1 MNVLLF
7 LFGLAVGSFLDVI
20 ATRYRPDTFLLS
32 KKVIGGRSRCTK
44 CGKTLEWFELIPIL
58 SFVLQAGRCR
68 SCKTRLSTEYPFVEL
83 ISGLIFLFVPHFL
96 SLAPGLSIVELV
108 LSSAL
113 WILVMLTL
121 FLIALIDLRTQIIPD
136 EANLFLGILGIALA
150 LVVSSRFGLVEGSSI
165 GHYAALAGL
174 RGNIWLNRAAAALIA
189 GFFFFVLI
197 YITKGRGMGGGD
209 LKLAASL
216 GLVFGWPDIGLVVG
230 LAFVLGSVAGIFEI
244 VLKGKT
250 LKHLV
255 PFGPF
260 LSLSALLVFFC
271 GERILDFYF
280 ALFRG

>member
-1 MNVLLF
+1 MNALLF
-7 LFGLAVGSFLDVI
+7 LFGLAVGSFLDVL
-20 ATRYRPDTFLLS
+20 ATRYRPDTLLLS

-68 SCKTRLSTEYPFVEL
+68 SCKTRLSIEYLFVEL
-83 ISGLIFLFVPHFL
+83 VCGLIFMLVPWFL
-96 SLAPGLSIVELV
+96 TKIPGLRSEELV
-108 LSSAL
+108 LYSMF
-113 WILVMLTL
+113 WILIFLTL
-121 FLIALIDLRTQIIPD
+121 LLIALIDLKTQIIPD

-150 LVVSSRFGLVEGSSI
+150 ALGASHFGLVEGSSV

-189 GFFFFVLI
+189 GLFFFGLI
-197 YITKGRGMGGGD
+197 YVTRGRGMGGGD
-209 LKLAASL
+209 LKLSLAL

-230 LAFVLGSVAGIFEI
+230 LAFVLGSLAGLFTIVA
-244 VLKGKT
+244 KGKT
-250 LKHLV
+250 LKHLM

-260 LSLSALLVFFC
+260 LSLGALLTFFY
-271 GERILDFYF
+271 GEKILDFYF